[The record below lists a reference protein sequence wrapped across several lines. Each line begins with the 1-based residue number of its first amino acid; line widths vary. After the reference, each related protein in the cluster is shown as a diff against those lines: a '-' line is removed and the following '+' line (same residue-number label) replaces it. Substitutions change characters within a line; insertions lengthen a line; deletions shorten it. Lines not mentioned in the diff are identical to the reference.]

1 MNKSNNLTCFFL
13 DFNLNET
20 EGVFIT
26 NVLLC
31 VLNSLFSLL
40 TSVGNFVILHA
51 IRKAHHLHSPA
62 LTLLYCLAFSDFL
75 VGAICQ
81 PFLVAYKIAEIV
93 DNFNVYCRLR
103 MSQLISSYILS
114 GVSLLTLAAVS
125 IDRLLALTLHL
136 RYSSIVTV
144 PRVFQAVFVF
154 WILSTAGVMLRFW
167 MSNSVWSSVFVITLL
182 LLFMAIA
189 FSTAKIFH
197 IVRRHQRQ
205 INDQNMAALSLQTN
219 TVNVLKCKKSAVT
232 VLYIYGLLPIFYLPF
247 DVTVI
252 VELFLG
258 YTRPVKVAYG
268 CVVTAVFINSLF
280 NPLVY
285 CWRIREIRQAV
296 KNVLRGY

>member
-1 MNKSNNLTCFFL
+1 MNKSNNLACFYL
-13 DFNLNET
+13 DFNLDET

-31 VLNSLFSLL
+31 VLNSLFSLT

-62 LTLLYCLAFSDFL
+62 FMCCLAFSDFL

-81 PFLVAYKIAEIV
+81 PFLVAYIIAEIV
-93 DNFNVYCRLR
+93 GNFNAYCTLR

-114 GVSLLTLAAVS
+114 GVSLHTLSAVS

-136 RYSSIVTV
+136 RYNSIVTV
-144 PRVFQAVFVF
+144 PRVFQTVFVF
-154 WILSTAGVMLRFW
+154 WIFSIIGVMLRFW
-167 MSNSVWSSVFVITLL
+167 MSNSAWSSVLVIILL
-182 LLFMAIA
+182 LTFMAIA

-205 INDQNMAALSLQTN
+205 INEQNMAALSFQTN
-219 TVNVLKCKKSAVT
+219 TVNALKCKKSAVT
-232 VLYIYGLLPIFYLPF
+232 VLYIYGLLFICSLPF

-252 VELFLG
+252 SELSLG
-258 YTRPVKVAYG
+258 YTKSVKVAYG
-268 CVVTAVFINSLF
+268 CVVTAVFINSLL

-285 CWRIREIRQAV
+285 CWRIREIQQAV
-296 KNVLRGY
+296 KNVLRRD